1 MFLLLFLSVL
11 LCFNVGQVL
20 ESCTFL
26 SNCNVICF
34 VSFIC
39 TFQQINKTLTQ
50 RILRQIR
57 IETHQSEH
65 RETDQSG
72 DWNKAGCK
80 RVVVAVGNCTRAM
93 CVRARRCLC
102 SSAESARS
110 PPQRLY
116 IYQAGWSQKPFF
128 SDRAV
133 NVACCISRVAW
144 WRNGRAS
151 DL

>member
-1 MFLLLFLSVL
+1 MFVLLFLSVL

-57 IETHQSEH
+57 IETHQSE
-65 RETDQSG
+65 RRKTDQSG
-72 DWNKAGCK
+72 DCNKARCK

-102 SSAESARS
+102 SSTESARS

-116 IYQAGWSQKPFF
+116 IPCRLVAKAILLGSCSQMW
-128 SDRAV
+128 RV
-133 NVACCISRVAW
+133 NRVAW